1 MANLTESEAAQ
12 RFAAT
17 SVKFDELSTGQFAV
31 IPEGFKI
38 ESLETFQDTPNRI
51 IADHRFVT
59 VNSLAE
65 YVNSFG
71 GDNTMICA
79 NYEGAKILVTIDGDN
94 AADGSA
100 SHKSH
105 KARFEA
111 QVHDI
116 TKAWLAICSR
126 PMAQS
131 VFGQFLED
139 RAQDVIKPEAAS
151 VMEMVMTFDATKK
164 VTFKSAQ
171 RLHDGQRQLVYVEE
185 NEAKGAVTFPD
196 HFMIL
201 APIYRGMEPQQ
212 IKFLVRYRIDDGK
225 LHFSVE
231 MHDRERMLREAF
243 DRCVD
248 ALKTAVSLEAPV
260 YITG

>member
-1 MANLTESEAAQ
+1 MANLTENEAAQ

-17 SVKFDELSTGQFAV
+17 SVKFDEGSTGQFAV
-31 IPEGFKI
+31 IPDGFKI
-38 ESLETFQDTPNRI
+38 ESLESFQDIPNRI
-51 IADHRFVT
+51 VADHRFVT
-59 VNSLAE
+59 IYSLVE
-65 YVNSFG
+65 YVNRFG
-71 GDNTMICA
+71 DKETMICA
-79 NYEGAKILVTIDGDN
+79 NYEAGKILVTIDGD
-94 AADGSA
+94 GERP

-111 QVHDI
+111 QMHDV
-116 TKAWLAICSR
+116 TKAWLSICGR
-126 PMAQS
+126 PMAQAA
-131 VFGQFLED
+131 FGQFLED
-139 RAQDVIKPEAAS
+139 RAQDVIKPESAS

-171 RLHDGQRQLVYVEE
+171 RLHDGQRQLMYVEE
-185 NEAKGAVTFPD
+185 NEARGAVTFPD

-225 LHFSVE
+225 LLFSVD
-231 MHDRERMLREAF
+231 MHDKERALREAF

-248 ALKTAVSLEAPV
+248 ALESGLSIEAPV